1 MSLLKRIL
9 AGFAQSDEPAPTIK
23 YELTAK
29 RNALP
34 AGTKI
39 RSLRDDVPG
48 LEQYDIHGYLFLE
61 GRVVEDENGEHGTGD
76 ADWAV
81 ITFGEDDPVI
91 THPAYIEESGLPQWI
106 FPREDLEVLE

>member
-1 MSLLKRIL
+1 MNFVKRVL
-9 AGFAQSDEPAPTIK
+9 AGFAQSDQPAPTIK

-29 RNALP
+29 RNALAP
-34 AGTKI
+34 GTRI

-48 LEQYDIHGYLFLE
+48 LEAYDIQGYLFLE
-61 GRVVEDENGEHGTGD
+61 GEVVIDESGTHGTGD

-81 ITFGEDDPVI
+81 ITFGENDPVI
-91 THPAYIEESGLPQWI
+91 NHPAYIRESGLPQWI